1 MSSLY
6 KSFKTNKSKENSGVA
21 IEYAPNADGTVP
33 TFWVARLSETNK
45 RYQKVSKE
53 LYKPYRKSKA
63 AMKSLTEEVAQ
74 DLLRKGFVKGCLIK
88 WENIQDTE
96 GNVLEFSEENA
107 YKLFDDL
114 PDLLDNLME
123 QASDISMFLD
133 EQLETDVKN

>member
-6 KSFKTNKSKENSGVA
+6 NSFKTDKAKENSGIA
-21 IEYAPNADGTVP
+21 ISYAPNPDGTVP
-33 TFWVARLSETNK
+33 TFWVGRLSETNK

-63 AMKSLTEEVAQ
+63 AMKSLTDEVAQ
-74 DLLRKGFVKGCLIK
+74 DLLKKGFVKGCLRK
-88 WENIQDTE
+88 WENVQDMD

-123 QASDISMFLD
+123 QASDISMFQ
-133 EQLETDVKN
+133 EERLEEEVKN